1 MAVKVRVSRFDPLVD
16 QTPYFETFDV
26 PVTDK
31 EAWTV
36 SNILDYIQ
44 EHLDSSLS
52 YYRHSACNRGI
63 CMRCIAKVN
72 GRARLLCKHVVSD
85 ESDIVLEPIE
95 GREVTK
101 DLV

>member
-1 MAVKVRVSRFDPLVD
+1 MPVKVSVSRFDPLVD
-16 QTPYFETFDV
+16 QNPYFDTFHV
-26 PVTDK
+26 PVPDK

-44 EHLDSSLS
+44 EHLDRSLS

-85 ESDIVLEPIE
+85 DGDIVLEPLE
-95 GREVTK
+95 GKEVIK
-101 DLV
+101 DLL